1 MSNKFRKQYSHL
13 TRAQIDEPLL
23 LIEDFCRRDTYIE
36 QFRLDLR
43 DFIKSSCSNQL
54 YGDRE
59 NHFYTYRCL
68 MQILEA
74 VHILYKKQKT
84 YSIDSNKEIPK
95 SDFHNLSKK
104 EVTDTYIFFKDF
116 FNYQSLNK
124 WRLTFSRLGE
134 YAYRKTT
141 IDEVIEEGSVMVII
155 REYIE
160 KLIEVI
166 FLIDYT
172 QTGKQIR
179 KFDTL
184 IRLEKEN

>member
-1 MSNKFRKQYSHL
+1 
-13 TRAQIDEPLL
+13 
-23 LIEDFCRRDTYIE
+23 
-36 QFRLDLR
+36 
-43 DFIKSSCSNQL
+43 
-54 YGDRE
+54 
-59 NHFYTYRCL
+59 
-68 MQILEA
+68 LEA

-84 YSIDSNKEIPK
+84 FSIDSNKEIPK
-95 SDFHNLSKK
+95 SDFHNLSRK

-124 WRLTFSRLGE
+124 WRLTFSRLVE

-160 KLIEVI
+160 KLIEVV

-179 KFDTL
+179 EFDTL
-184 IRLEKEN
+184 TRLEKEN